1 MNTLY
6 CFHGPNAIWAGM
18 WDGDYIGFK
27 YLYLKNISING
38 IIKKKRILGLTKM
51 DNPDDFVDFYVE
63 EEEPK

>member
-18 WDGDYIGFK
+18 WDGDYIAFK
-27 YLYLKNISING
+27 YLYLKNINIDG

-51 DNPDDFVDFYVE
+51 DNPR
-63 EEEPK
+63 